1 MIADFRDRFSFW
13 SSILCRVQLLVSDYK
28 VSRIVSEYVYVQTRG
43 LDTVKCTPF
52 QSSNWS
58 SLQILAS
65 PLLELQ
71 NHIGAYYMR
80 APLLIQAFQV
90 SHMRTTTC
98 GLRLR
103 IFVAYKYLYY
113 VVWIYAYMYKTSR
126 AISYDIVVMI
136 QNRVM

>member
-1 MIADFRDRFSFW
+1 MYS
-13 SSILCRVQLLVSDYK
+13 
-28 VSRIVSEYVYVQTRG
+28 VSEQQLVEPPV
-43 LDTVKCTPF
+43 
-52 QSSNWS
+52 
-58 SLQILAS
+58 S

-113 VVWIYAYMYKTSR
+113 VV
-126 AISYDIVVMI
+126 
-136 QNRVM
+136 